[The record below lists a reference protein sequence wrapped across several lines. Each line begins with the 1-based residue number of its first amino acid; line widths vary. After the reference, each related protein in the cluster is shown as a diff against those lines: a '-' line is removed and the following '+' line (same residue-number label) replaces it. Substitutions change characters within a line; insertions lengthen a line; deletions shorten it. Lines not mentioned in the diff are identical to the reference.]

1 MYSFFLLMTICSFF
15 ACGNN
20 FTSIILTKDNF
31 ITIRGTIDET
41 ISSNFIYD
49 LNRKKNKTDVYVY
62 LNTNGGS
69 VESGNKILL
78 EIQKYNLNCIAERA
92 YSMGFVLLQG
102 CNKRYITPYT
112 KLMQHQISYGIQN
125 EKEKINNYATYIDE
139 IDEELNQMQ
148 ADKLNMDYEMFKHKT
163 LNEWWVFGKNAIKQ
177 NMADELAYVFCT
189 SEITKTNYS
198 IDFGS
203 FSHTYSKCPLV
214 SEPLEI
220 KKNSNGNMVY
230 ILQ

>member
-1 MYSFFLLMTICSFF
+1 MYSFFLLITIFSFF
-15 ACGNN
+15 AYGNN

-148 ADKLNMDYEMFKHKT
+148 ANKLNMDF
-163 LNEWWVFGKNAIKQ
+163 
-177 NMADELAYVFCT
+177 
-189 SEITKTNYS
+189 
-198 IDFGS
+198 
-203 FSHTYSKCPLV
+203 P
-214 SEPLEI
+214 
-220 KKNSNGNMVY
+220 
-230 ILQ
+230 